1 MGGGWVVE
9 WTDELIASEL
19 RTGGSENI
27 YIYIY
32 IYIYSKLRNKC
43 TPYAGCATV
52 PSEAVV
58 RLLIRGGATLLFSR
72 GFRVGMEGGTFID

>member
-1 MGGGWVVE
+1 MH
-9 WTDELIASEL
+9 
-19 RTGGSENI
+19 
-27 YIYIY
+27 

-43 TPYAGCATV
+43 TPYAGCATG
-52 PSEAVV
+52 SALAVV